1 MFALNQ
7 LLLLCANCEASSVTH
22 ASWQRT
28 KTGNLSRWNSSSYF
42 VESETFLAHC
52 RQSLSSIRIYYSRVQ
67 NLWQVSRYLLD
78 VFSLLS
84 IAKRFLP
91 YRSLGLLHTRHTQ
104 THSVYPR
111 CHSRTEIKFMEIK
124 SLKFFQLMLLTAG
137 WLRWYLFSQPQ
148 RPYHFQ
154 LLFCAL
160 CQSFPMHFVCDLKWR
175 SSLSFVHSLHFYYYY
190 SVGCDFC
197 AVCAVCTGAQPF
209 LCKRKLNE
217 NHKYSKTPSICL
229 IWCTWSVFVV
239 LIFVSSLHS

>member
-1 MFALNQ
+1 MQVGSERKLAIYRDEIHHLISLNQ
-7 LLLLCANCEASSVTH
+7 RHSWLIVANRFHQLEYIIPASS
-22 ASWQRT
+22 
-28 KTGNLSRWNSSSYF
+28 
-42 VESETFLAHC
+42 
-52 RQSLSSIRIYYSRVQ
+52 VQ

-137 WLRWYLFSQPQ
+137 WLRWYLFSQPLW
-148 RPYHFQ
+148 PYHFQ

-197 AVCAVCTGAQPF
+197 ECA
-209 LCKRKLNE
+209 LCALCSVRRLRRV
-217 NHKYSKTPSICL
+217 H
-229 IWCTWSVFVV
+229 WCST
-239 LIFVSSLHS
+239 IFVQKKIKWEP